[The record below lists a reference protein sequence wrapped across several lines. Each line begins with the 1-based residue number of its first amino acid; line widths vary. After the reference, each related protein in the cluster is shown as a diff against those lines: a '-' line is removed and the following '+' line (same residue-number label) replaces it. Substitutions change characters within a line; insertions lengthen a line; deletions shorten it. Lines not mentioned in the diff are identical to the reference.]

1 MLNAEE
7 VTIDFSKKWEE
18 EKEIQE
24 INSEDTE
31 NENGADLNLELD
43 KIEKMYR

>member
-1 MLNAEE
+1 MLDAEE

>member
-1 MLNAEE
+1 VLNAEE